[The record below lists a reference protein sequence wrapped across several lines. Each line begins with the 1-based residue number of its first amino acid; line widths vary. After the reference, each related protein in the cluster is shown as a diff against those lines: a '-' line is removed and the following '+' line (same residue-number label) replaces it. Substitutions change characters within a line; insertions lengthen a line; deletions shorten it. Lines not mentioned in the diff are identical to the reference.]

1 MGCVSCV
8 GLSEE
13 KSGSKDDII
22 LRLKEQSTIPIDAE
36 NICPDIFAKCSY
48 REIVELPVHYGR
60 RKARLGDLFNIDGEK
75 SDRIIIEGD
84 VGNVKKI
91 GSKMSHG
98 QIFIEGNAGMY
109 VGTAMRGGRIHVRGD
124 AADKAGLSMQ
134 GGQLWIKGNA
144 GHQTGAA
151 RPGENRGVNHG
162 AIFIEGNAGQE
173 LGACMRRGL
182 IAVLGDVGEF
192 AGAKMVAGSLLVF
205 GHLGRRAG
213 AGMKRGSILSLGSSE
228 PLLATYRFES
238 ILQPVFIRVLLKF
251 VKEQGLPF
259 DPDLIDGLFQRYSG
273 DINALGKGEI
283 LLHVKP

>member
-98 QIFIEGNAGMY
+98 QIFIEGDAGMY
-109 VGTAMRGGRIHVRGD
+109 VGTAMSGGRIHIRGN

-134 GGQLWIKGNA
+134 GGRLWIKGNA
-144 GHQTGAA
+144 GHQIGAA
-151 RPGENRGVNHG
+151 RPGENRGVNRG
-162 AIFIEGNAGQE
+162 VIFIEGNTGQE

-192 AGAKMVAGSLLVF
+192 AGAKMIAGSLLAF

-213 AGMKRGSILSLGSSE
+213 AGMKRGSIISFGTSE
-228 PLLATYRFES
+228 PLLPTYYYEAL
-238 ILQPVFIRVLLKF
+238 LQPVYIRILLKF
-251 VKEQGLPF
+251 LKEQGLQF
-259 DPDLIDGLFQRYSG
+259 DPELFDRSFQRYSG
-273 DINALGKGEI
+273 DINAIGKGEI
-283 LLHVKP
+283 LLNVKP